1 MLVAPGSQ
9 FSSRP
14 ALAGLPRPTPRPVV
28 THPRASWTSTT
39 RLVRVPRPRLHIR
52 PPSPRRRRP
61 QFPQPAVGS
70 YVPLR
75 RGAGAAST
83 PCSGRMATWIAPNSG
98 SPRAWASAPGSGDG
112 TRPQPTLPTIM
123 R

>member
-39 RLVRVPRPRLHIR
+39 RLVRVPGPRLHFR
-52 PPSPRRRRP
+52 PPSPRRRVPRCRFLRALKARGEHTLLRQNGDLDRP
-61 QFPQPAVGS
+61 Q
-70 YVPLR
+70 
-75 RGAGAAST
+75 
-83 PCSGRMATWIAPNSG
+83 
-98 SPRAWASAPGSGDG
+98 
-112 TRPQPTLPTIM
+112 
-123 R
+123 